1 MENLTKEQ
9 IAVKV
14 TKKNARKI
22 LGILDMFG
30 EVVSNEVRKYLEH
43 AEYDMFIM
51 YSDAIKIWF
60 TSSESRVEIALSR
73 ARIIKPNQL
82 RTILAKEH
90 LKVGDVVVC
99 KNKEVG
105 VTDIFEV
112 TDKLD
117 EIVNYES
124 RYSNEDG
131 FKYESG
137 VWDISHF
144 QRYATEE
151 EKALLEPRPQ
161 HKELEKGCWY
171 KVPNWDGER
180 FVDGKYAFCF
190 NGDFNKNQYGFNASG
205 KWSNELYG
213 REETSKLCQKL
224 TEPEVIQ
231 LLSEEAKRRGLV
243 AGNSGI
249 IDGQVRDFEGDYW
262 MAGETFMLG
271 ALPLMNNGE
280 WVGSYKY
287 TVKEKVLLKTI
298 NIYSDGSFT
307 IS

>member
-30 EVVSNEVRKYLEH
+30 EEVLYSARERLLTSNPINKYPLIVFDGDCEKWSG
-43 AEYDMFIM
+43 DV
-51 YSDAIKIWF
+51 KKR
-60 TSSESRVEIALSR
+60 SRI
-73 ARIIKPNQL
+73 IIKPNQL

-298 NIYSDGSFT
+298 HIYSDGSFT